1 MRLNIVALAILSK
14 LIYITH
20 AIQFKVQ
27 QTFFLFQK
35 LTSRLQNLHGN
46 AKDSEYSKQSCKRRR
61 FILPNL
67 ETSFTHIVIIDGV
80 AGAP

>member
-1 MRLNIVALAILSK
+1 MTKDLEVPYFWIGRLNIVALAILSK

-35 LTSRLQNLHGN
+35 LTSRL
-46 AKDSEYSKQSCKRRR
+46 
-61 FILPNL
+61 
-67 ETSFTHIVIIDGV
+67 
-80 AGAP
+80 

>member
-1 MRLNIVALAILSK
+1 MRLNIVALAVLSK

-46 AKDSEYSKQSCKRRR
+46 AKDSE
-61 FILPNL
+61 
-67 ETSFTHIVIIDGV
+67 
-80 AGAP
+80 

>member
-1 MRLNIVALAILSK
+1 MIKDLKVPYPWIGRLSIVALAILSK

-46 AKDSEYSKQSCKRRR
+46 AKDSE
-61 FILPNL
+61 
-67 ETSFTHIVIIDGV
+67 
-80 AGAP
+80 